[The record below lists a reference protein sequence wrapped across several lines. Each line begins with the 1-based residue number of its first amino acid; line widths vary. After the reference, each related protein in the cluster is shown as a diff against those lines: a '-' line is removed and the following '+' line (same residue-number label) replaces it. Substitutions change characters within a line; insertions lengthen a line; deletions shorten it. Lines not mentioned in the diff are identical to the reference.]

1 MYDTLSQELSDYIPI
16 QVQIT
21 KPQGGMFLWLS
32 VNTQCKDQIMQKNDI
47 SGEKKVNIVA
57 PDELFSMI
65 ASYKVIAAP
74 GHEFFLKSLKSNDV
88 IMDQNSENKTEINN
102 DMKQGIICLSYVD
115 EVEPIAVR
123 LSFAYPNVK
132 DVKKGS
138 KLVAIAV
145 RQFINKYYS

>member
-32 VNTQCKDQIMQKNDI
+32 VNTQCKDQIMQINDI
-47 SGEKKVNIVA
+47 SGEKKEKIVA

-88 IMDQNSENKTEINN
+88 IMDQNSDNKTEINN
-102 DMKQGIICLSYVD
+102 DMKQGICLSYVD

>member
-1 MYDTLSQELSDYIPI
+1 MYDTLSQELSDYIPT

-32 VNTQCKDQIMQKNDI
+32 VNTQCKDQIMQINDI
-47 SGEKKVNIVA
+47 SGEKKEKIVA

-88 IMDQNSENKTEINN
+88 IMDQNSDNKTEINN
-102 DMKQGIICLSYVD
+102 DMKQGICLSYVD